1 MKLYI
6 RNMACESCKIVVQE
20 ELKKIGVKPLKV
32 ELGIAETDQKLSAA
46 EQKEFNSA
54 IRKAGLELVKSREGI
69 LVDQIKTTIAE
80 YISNNDRIRSNL
92 SDYLSRKLN
101 YDYPYLSSYFSAM
114 EANTIEQYM
123 IALKIEK
130 AKEMLVVDGLTLTE
144 IADKLNYSS
153 VAHLSFQFKKVTGLP
168 SSHFKKLKE
177 IRRNTIQELSRQES
191 EKN

>member
-6 RNMACESCKIVVQE
+6 RNMACESCKIVVKE
-20 ELKKIGVKPLKV
+20 ELKKLGVKPLRV
-32 ELGIAETDQKLSAA
+32 ELGVAETDQKLSAA
-46 EQKEFNSA
+46 EQNQLNNA

-80 YISNNDRIRSNL
+80 YIANSDRIRSKL

-101 YDYPYLSSYFSAM
+101 YDYAYLSSYFSAM
-114 EANTIEQYM
+114 EANTIEQYT

-153 VAHLSFQFKKVTGLP
+153 VAHLSLQFKKVTGLP

-177 IRRNTIQELSRQES
+177 IRRNTIQDLSKLEAD
-191 EKN
+191 K